1 MQGEALD
8 AVFRLIDATTE
19 GEVVESCCELEC
31 VASIVQRENRLHGTL
46 TERGL
51 TDDQGSVPVLQ
62 CTGNNFS
69 GTGGTL
75 VHEDDHWNFRLH
87 ERCSAGCT
95 FGLLCATTSAN
106 DDVTRLEEQF
116 ADFDSLIQKSTRIVA
131 HVEDELLH
139 ALLLEAAEGVFDIA
153 CRLVAK
159 GGKLDVADFRSDH
172 AVIRNG
178 VNNDFCSGDGVVH
191 EVGNAFAFNGDRHVC
206 ANFAAEFV
214 DRVIERHAFCFFA
227 VNFADAVASADA
239 ELECRCAGKRRNNCE
254 DVVAEADG
262 NTHATELTFHRDA
275 EAFVILGGENRR
287 VRVEN
292 VSDAIDGGV
301 REFRRVNV
309 FNVFAVDFGKDL
321 VQS

>member
-8 AVFRLIDATTE
+8 AVFRLVDATTE
-19 GEVVESCCELEC
+19 GEVVECRCELKGITC
-31 VASIVQRENRLHGTL
+31 IVQRENRLHGTL

-51 TDDQGSVPVLQ
+51 TDDQSAVPVLQ

-75 VHEDDHWNFRLH
+75 VHEDDHRNFRLH
-87 ERCSAGCT
+87 ERSSAGCT
-95 FGLLCATTSAN
+95 FGLLCAATGAD
-106 DDVTRLEEQF
+106 DDVTRLEEKF
-116 ADFDSLIQKSTRIVA
+116 ADFDSLVQKSTRIVT

-153 CRLVAK
+153 CRLVAE
-159 GGKLDVADFRSDH
+159 GGELDIADFWSDH

-178 VNNDFCSGDGVVH
+178 VNNDFSSGDGVVH
-191 EVGNAFAFNGDRHVC
+191 EVGNAFAFNSDRHVC
-206 ANFAAEFV
+206 ANLAAELV
-214 DRVIERHAFCFFA
+214 DRVIERHAFRFFA
-227 VNFADAVASADA
+227 VDFADAVTSANA
-239 ELECRCAGKRRNNCE
+239 ELECRCAGERRNNGE

-275 EAFVILGGENRR
+275 EAFVILGGENRC

-292 VSDAIDGGV
+292 VSDTIDGGV
-301 REFRRVNV
+301 REFRRVDV
-309 FNVFAVDFGKDL
+309 FNVLAVDFGKDL